1 MFKIVIVVDALITE
15 TAKTPTKLM
24 VDATSKAIAAS
35 PIALHSPTA
44 VTVEVITSDLVES
57 LSLKTQDIIWC
68 PLTLDVPE
76 TLEFPGKAIFQACNQ
91 VTSLRGRVQQIG
103 YPTADSHQCQSDL
116 YLPVVLTA
124 KGPLYGEVI
133 GKGKTNQVYQQPV
146 NLPDKQRQPL
156 YHLAYELLQS
166 LLAPPAVYLLQFAF
180 QDESIIFDRL
190 LPFPAEAAIA
200 SLGIQEPDLFTC
212 HWLCLT
218 EQPIFDLT
226 IIAKSDKEEK

>member
-1 MFKIVIVVDALITE
+1 
-15 TAKTPTKLM
+15 M
-24 VDATSKAIAAS
+24 VDATRKA
-35 PIALHSPTA
+35 IALHSPTA
-44 VTVEVITSDLVES
+44 VSVEVITPDFVEV
-57 LSLKTQDIIWC
+57 LSKKTQDIIWC

-76 TLEFPGKAIFQACNQ
+76 TLEFPGKAIFQACKQ
-91 VTSLRGRVQQIG
+91 VTSLRERVQQIG
-103 YPTADSHQCQSDL
+103 YTTADSHQCQSDL

-133 GKGKTNQVYQQPV
+133 GQGKTTQVYQQPV
-146 NLPDKQRQPL
+146 NLPDKQRQPV

-166 LLAPPAVYLLQFAF
+166 LLAPPAVYLLQFAC

-200 SLGIQEPDLFTC
+200 SLGVQELDLFTC

-218 EQPIFDLT
+218 DQPIFDLT
-226 IIAKSDKEEK
+226 IAPKSDIAVKSS

>member
-1 MFKIVIVVDALITE
+1 M
-15 TAKTPTKLM
+15 AKTPTKLM
-24 VDATSKAIAAS
+24 VDAIRNAIAQSAPAK
-35 PIALHSPTA
+35 PIALHSPAA

-76 TLEFPGKAIFQACNQ
+76 ILEFPGKAIFQACNH
-91 VTSLRGRVQQIG
+91 VTSLRERVQQIG
-103 YPTADSHQCQSDL
+103 YTTADSHQCQSDL

-133 GKGKTNQVYQQPV
+133 GKGKINQVYQQPV

-166 LLAPPAVYLLQFAF
+166 LLAPPAVYLLQFVL

-190 LPFPAEAAIA
+190 LPFPTEAAIA
-200 SLGIQEPDLFTC
+200 SLGVQEPDLFTC

-218 EQPIFDLT
+218 AQPIFDLT
-226 IIAKSDKEEK
+226 INPITDIAVK